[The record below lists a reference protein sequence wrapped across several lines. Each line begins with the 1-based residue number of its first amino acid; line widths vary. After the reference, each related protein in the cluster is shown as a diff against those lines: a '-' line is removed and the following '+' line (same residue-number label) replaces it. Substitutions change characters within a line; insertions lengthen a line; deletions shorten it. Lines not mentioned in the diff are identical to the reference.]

1 MKRKPKKSYKQLRSA
16 ADKLCYQIYLKEEC
30 EVCGKKAVYLHHF
43 WYKRNYP
50 HLRFDPD
57 NLISLCISCHPA
69 LHFQDPKKIE
79 SKIIEKRGKKWYKKL
94 SKMVQN
100 RPEGSYL
107 TKKWYE
113 EQIKKLEK
121 RKKIDQ

>member
-1 MKRKPKKSYKQLRSA
+1 MKRKPKKSYKQLCSA

-79 SKIIEKRGKKWYKKL
+79 SKIIEKRGKKWHSTL
-94 SKMVQN
+94 QN
-100 RPEGSYL
+100 RANNPPKNFKVN
-107 TKKWYE
+107 KKHYTE
-113 EQIKKLEK
+113 IIELLKQFKN
-121 RKKIDQ
+121 